1 MPWQQWRS
9 GMQTMNIGR
18 LAELAQVK
26 IDTIRYYER
35 QGLLLPAARS
45 ASGYR
50 QYTHSDLER
59 LRFILRSKEL
69 GFSLAEI
76 ADLLSLTRDRQS
88 DMRGV
93 KRKAE
98 QRLEQ
103 VEQKIAELR
112 RVKRGL
118 KQLIDAC
125 PGHGELRTCP
135 IVSALSGDD
144 VIGGGRR

>member
-1 MPWQQWRS
+1 
-9 GMQTMNIGR
+9 MQTMNIGR
-18 LAELAQVK
+18 LAELAEVN

-35 QGLLLPAARS
+35 QELLPPAART

-50 QYTHSDLER
+50 QYTTADLER

-69 GFSLAEI
+69 GFTLAEI
-76 ADLLSLTRDRQS
+76 GDLLSLTRDRQS

-118 KQLIDAC
+118 RKLIDAC
-125 PGHGELRTCP
+125 PGQGDLEACP
-135 IVSALSGDD
+135 IVAALAGDVAKTGD
-144 VIGGGRR
+144 NR

>member
-1 MPWQQWRS
+1 
-9 GMQTMNIGR
+9 MQTMNIGR
-18 LAELAQVK
+18 LAELAHVN

-35 QGLLLPAARS
+35 QGLLPPATRS

-50 QYTHSDLER
+50 KYGHGDLER

-69 GFSLAEI
+69 GFTLAEI
-76 ADLLSLTRDRQS
+76 GELLSLTSNRQS

-98 QRLEQ
+98 ERLAQ
-103 VEQKIAELR
+103 VDRKIAELR

-118 KQLIDAC
+118 RTLIAAC
-125 PGHGELRTCP
+125 PGRGELECCP
-135 IVSALSGDD
+135 IVAALSGAQAPGED
-144 VIGGGRR
+144 R

>member
-1 MPWQQWRS
+1 
-9 GMQTMNIGR
+9 MQTMNIGR
-18 LAELAQVK
+18 LAQLAQVN

-35 QGLLLPAARS
+35 QKLLPPTART

-50 QYTHSDLER
+50 QYTPSDLKR
-59 LRFILRSKEL
+59 LQFILRSKDL
-69 GFSLAEI
+69 GFTLAEI
-76 ADLLSLTRDRQS
+76 GELLSLTGDRES

-98 QRLEQ
+98 QRLAQ

-118 KQLIDAC
+118 KKLVDAC
-125 PGHGELRTCP
+125 PGQGELRGCP
-135 IVSALSGDD
+135 IVAALSQNTSNSGDS
-144 VIGGGRR
+144 R

>member
-1 MPWQQWRS
+1 
-9 GMQTMNIGR
+9 MQTMNIGR
-18 LAELAQVK
+18 LAELAQVN

-35 QGLLLPAARS
+35 QKLLPPAARTS
-45 ASGYR
+45 SGYR
-50 QYTHSDLER
+50 QYTQSDLER

-69 GFSLAEI
+69 GFTLAEI
-76 ADLLSLTRDRQS
+76 GDLLSLTKNRDS

-103 VEQKIAELR
+103 VERKIAELR

-118 KQLIDAC
+118 KKLIDAC
-125 PGHGELRTCP
+125 PGRGELNGCP
-135 IVSALSGDD
+135 IVAALSGDTAGSGD
-144 VIGGGRR
+144 GA

>member
-1 MPWQQWRS
+1 
-9 GMQTMNIGR
+9 MQSMNIGR
-18 LAELAQVK
+18 LAELAQVN

-35 QGLLLPAARS
+35 QKLLPPAARTS
-45 ASGYR
+45 SGYR
-50 QYTHSDLER
+50 QYAQSDLDR

-76 ADLLSLTRDRQS
+76 GDLLSLTKNRDS

-93 KRKAE
+93 KRKAQ

-118 KQLIDAC
+118 KKLIDAC
-125 PGHGELRTCP
+125 PGRGELKRCP
-135 IVSALSGDD
+135 IVAALSGDTAGSGD
-144 VIGGGRR
+144 RA

>member
-1 MPWQQWRS
+1 
-9 GMQTMNIGR
+9 MQTMNIGR
-18 LAELAQVK
+18 LAQLAQVN

-35 QGLLLPAARS
+35 QQLLPPAART

-50 QYTHSDLER
+50 QYTREDLGR
-59 LRFILRSKEL
+59 LRFILRSKDL

-76 ADLLSLTRDRQS
+76 GELLSLTGDRKS

-93 KRKAE
+93 KRKAM

-118 KQLIDAC
+118 KKLIDAC
-125 PGHGELRTCP
+125 PGQGELEACP
-135 IVSALSGDD
+135 IVAALCQGAQKSGDN
-144 VIGGGRR
+144 R

>member
-1 MPWQQWRS
+1 
-9 GMQTMNIGR
+9 MQTMNIGR
-18 LAELAQVK
+18 LAELAQVN

-35 QGLLLPAARS
+35 QKLLPPAART

-50 QYTHSDLER
+50 QYTKSDLER
-59 LRFILRSKEL
+59 LQFILRSKEL
-69 GFSLAEI
+69 GFTLAEI
-76 ADLLSLTRDRQS
+76 GELLSLTKDRAS

-118 KQLIDAC
+118 RKLIDAC
-125 PGHGELRTCP
+125 PGHGELKSCP
-135 IVSALSGDD
+135 IVAALGGNTPKIGDD
-144 VIGGGRR
+144 R